1 MKLGF
6 ATFVIALTALALPAA
21 AQDDVSAPAME
32 MATPSISE
40 TSAAQSEWYRQ
51 FAQAKPASS
60 RTDLSPLPREEMQ
73 AGATFKITPR
83 FSVGGEVSVGTDEL
97 NDTSTWE
104 SREVEAG
111 IRLKSAFKF

>member
-51 FAQAKPASS
+51 FAQAKPASTES
-60 RTDLSPLPREEMQ
+60 VWQAQPDREFSMQFGGNARWQLKLIPRELVQQMYC
-73 AGATFKITPR
+73 
-83 FSVGGEVSVGTDEL
+83 
-97 NDTSTWE
+97 
-104 SREVEAG
+104 SRPD
-111 IRLKSAFKF
+111 